1 VPSSRVN
8 AQESILNLI
17 ILNLIILNLII
28 LNLII
33 LNLIILIHEN
43 EAARPH

>member
-17 ILNLIILNLII
+17 ILI
-28 LNLII
+28 
-33 LNLIILIHEN
+33 LIILIHEN
-43 EAARPH
+43 EAA

>member
-1 VPSSRVN
+1 MSFDQRPRNYRSSVPSSRVN

-17 ILNLIILNLII
+17 IL
-28 LNLII
+28 
-33 LNLIILIHEN
+33 IHEN

>member
-17 ILNLIILNLII
+17 ILNLIIL
-28 LNLII
+28 
-33 LNLIILIHEN
+33 IHEN
-43 EAARPH
+43 EAA